1 MIIFLFCPRVCS
13 ISVLS
18 PPVNIAAEQ
27 LPIAPKAMTPMKMG
41 MRWDRIAWI
50 IALFTFPLS
59 LSTGVFFFFPFLS
72 LSLLPSPPNPPFPA
86 FSEPGLLRL
95 PASDCCGT
103 SSIRLPGSG
112 IGSSILSGS
121 CGCSF
126 GLLRFLTASPTLS
139 RMSFAIS
146 CGFDPLPIALSP
158 GLFGME
164 AVLLLFPPIPGFG
177 SPFSPFFN
185 CGIGL
190 SLPIY
195 HTVPAIRSSY
205 RVGISACSPC
215 SAASCPCRYLAC
227 LRPMSLRR
235 SSRVQGLHFPCR
247 ISSALSA
254 PSV

>member
-41 MRWDRIAWI
+41 MRWDRIAWMT
-50 IALFTFPLS
+50 ALFTFPLS
-59 LSTGVFFFFPFLS
+59 LSIGAFFFFPFLS
-72 LSLLPSPPNPPFPA
+72 LPLFPSPPHPPLLA

-112 IGSSILSGS
+112 IGSSMFSGS
-121 CGCSF
+121 CGWSF

-139 RMSFAIS
+139 RMSLAMS

-164 AVLLLFPPIPGFG
+164 AVLLFFPPIPVFG
-177 SPFSPFFN
+177 SPFPPFFN

-205 RVGISACSPC
+205 LAGISACLPC

-227 LRPMSLRR
+227 LRPMFLRR
-235 SSRVQGLHFPCR
+235 SFRVRGLHFPCR
-247 ISSALSA
+247 ISSILSA